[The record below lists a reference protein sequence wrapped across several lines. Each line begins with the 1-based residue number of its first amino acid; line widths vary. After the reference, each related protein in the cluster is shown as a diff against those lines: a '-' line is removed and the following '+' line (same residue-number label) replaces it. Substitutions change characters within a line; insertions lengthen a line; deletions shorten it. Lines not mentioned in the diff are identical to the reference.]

1 MQPAKKIVTLT
12 SGNTQ
17 NEATAADKIGGGI
30 MTMLKRTAQAA
41 RETADRAVR
50 ASQKATEQL
59 EQSQERVRR
68 LEIDLKHFQER
79 AQRAENWLVRIRK
92 EVEEDFDRFQAEQA
106 SAASSPRSA
115 WGE

>member
-1 MQPAKKIVTLT
+1 MVPAEKVISLSASSKP
-12 SGNTQ
+12 Q
-17 NEATAADKIGGGI
+17 NEGTAADKIGGGI
-30 MTMLKRTAQAA
+30 MTMLKHTAQAA

-79 AQRAENWLVRIRK
+79 AQCAENWLVRIRN
-92 EVEEDFDRFQAEQA
+92 EVDGMLPA
-106 SAASSPRSA
+106 
-115 WGE
+115 